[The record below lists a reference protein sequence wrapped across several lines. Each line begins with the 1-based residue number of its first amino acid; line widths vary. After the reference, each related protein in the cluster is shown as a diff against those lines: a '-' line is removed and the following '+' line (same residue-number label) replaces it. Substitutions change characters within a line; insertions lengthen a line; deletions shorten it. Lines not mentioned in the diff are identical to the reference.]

1 MRDILDTLQSS
12 LLLWTLSLIP
22 SNIFHYGALGG
33 ASVFLVVYAVHS
45 NLPSAKLSRV
55 YEIITVVE
63 ELLTRAKDK
72 CTRDYS
78 FLAESETLLLR
89 VKLSASRAYSQLLE
103 ADNMS
108 WKSYLQN
115 IISISHSL
123 VMCER
128 ELHHIRTTLL
138 LLMEGE
144 HQRKLSEELSESTNI
159 VVQVPPQDYYRTGV
173 HHQFAG
179 PVYEV

>member
-22 SNIFHYGALGG
+22 SNIFITVLSA
-33 ASVFLVVYAVHS
+33 ARRRVH
-45 NLPSAKLSRV
+45 
-55 YEIITVVE
+55 EIITVVE

-138 LLMEGE
+138 LIMEGE
-144 HQRKLSEELSESTNI
+144 HQRKLSEELSESTDI
-159 VVQVPPQDYYRTGV
+159 VVQVPPQDYW
-173 HHQFAG
+173 
-179 PVYEV
+179 PVYEA

>member
-1 MRDILDTLQSS
+1 LQYYTIAVRDPNFPKILDTSYKMVDLAVSPSSHKTTMRDILDTLQSS

-33 ASVFLVVYAVHS
+33 ASVFLLVYAVHS

-89 VKLSASRAYSQLLE
+89 YLSTHLARSSV
-103 ADNMS
+103 D
-108 WKSYLQN
+108 
-115 IISISHSL
+115 
-123 VMCER
+123 
-128 ELHHIRTTLL
+128 
-138 LLMEGE
+138 
-144 HQRKLSEELSESTNI
+144 
-159 VVQVPPQDYYRTGV
+159 
-173 HHQFAG
+173 
-179 PVYEV
+179 